1 MNIHNLLKLAVLAVA
16 VFVGVLTNATEE
28 TRAASSSTLASPRS
42 LYNQNCATCHGAN
55 GHSDTPKGRETG
67 ADDLTTGGVKG
78 MNAAKMTQIIKNGRG
93 DMPAFGKKL
102 TAAQITQVIRY
113 VKSL

>member
-1 MNIHNLLKLAVLAVA
+1 MQNILKLTVLSVVA
-16 VFVGVLTNATEE
+16 FVGVFSYASGE
-28 TRAASSSTLASPRS
+28 TRAASSASLASPRS
-42 LYNQNCATCHGAN
+42 LYNQNCATCHGTK
-55 GHSDTPKGRETG
+55 GHSDTPKGRETD

-78 MNAAKMTQIIKNGRG
+78 MSAAKMTRTIKNGKG

-102 TAAQITQVIRY
+102 TAAQITQIIGY